1 MKRPFGVTLIG
12 ALLLVQGIVLVVEVA
27 ADVWLLVTHTSA
39 SPWLGNALNIAG
51 LTLNEWLAA
60 IVVGVL
66 SVLSVA
72 VGVGILRL
80 NPWAWFVAMVLQGW
94 TLATLLLDY
103 FIHGRGNY
111 ASMLLAVVIVF
122 YLNTRTLHE
131 TFDLAR
137 NRSDADTGK
146 PLSAA
151 QGGMPTGA
159 AQVTTPI
166 RRRRVNVTDTTVDT

>member
-27 ADVWLLVTHTSA
+27 ADVWLLVTGRSA
-39 SPWLGNALNIAG
+39 SPWLEDALTFAG

-60 IVVGVL
+60 VVVGVL
-66 SVLSVA
+66 SILSVA
-72 VGVGILRL
+72 VGFGFLRL
-80 NPWAWFVAMVLQGW
+80 RPWAWFVAMVLQGW
-94 TLATLLLDY
+94 TLATLLVGY
-103 FIHGRGNY
+103 FVHGQGNY

-122 YLNTRTLHE
+122 YLNTRTVRE

-137 NRSDADTGK
+137 SRSDADTTK

-151 QGGMPTGA
+151 QGGMPTDV
-159 AQVTTPI
+159 AQATTPL
-166 RRRRVNVTDTTVDT
+166 RRVKVTDTTVDE